1 MQAPQ
6 SSTRADAGAVA
17 GKLSP
22 LDVLRLYPS
31 HDGTLMGA
39 LESRIQDDPER
50 PFLLYRG
57 RTWSRGAFHDAV
69 LDLARALSA
78 RGIGRGDRVG
88 IVARNHEAHVLL
100 LFALARI
107 GAILVPTNPEF
118 SVTETRYLLGKAEV
132 SAIAVSPECLATARA
147 AVAELPVVPWF
158 ILLDEAAERE
168 DAVSFAELLGGNTQA
183 QLPPNPAADT
193 SCLIIFTSGSTGFP
207 KGALH
212 SQRNFVTAG
221 EANVARL
228 WLQPDDRLMTVLP
241 MFHVN
246 ALFYSLAGTLAAG
259 ACCVLIERFSASAFW
274 ESAVETGAT
283 TLNIIEAIGRILVA
297 RPLAEFRPEHRIS
310 SVYGARAD
318 VREHFRKVFHIP
330 HLLTGFGMTEIP
342 GVCCAPFGGPDMPG
356 AMGPVG
362 RHPDPERPW
371 AQLRVVDEAGCDVP
385 DGVEGELW
393 VKHPIVMQG
402 YFRDEEQT
410 QASFHEGWFKT
421 GDLVRRDPDGCF
433 WFVTRKKDIIR
444 RRGENIAGAELDR
457 VLCEHPAVVEAAA
470 IPVPSELGEDEI
482 LVCVVPRPGQSVTA
496 EEIADWCRARLA
508 PMKVPRFV
516 LLTTQLPHTPTHKI
530 NKQVLKSDPTLKAR
544 AVDLSAAQRP
554 VGQPEA
560 RGES

>member
-1 MQAPQ
+1 MQQAERPPPAQ
-6 SSTRADAGAVA
+6 SGALA
-17 GKLSP
+17 AKRTP
-22 LDVLRLYPS
+22 LEVLRLYPP
-31 HDGTLMGA
+31 HDGTLLGA
-39 LESRIQDDPER
+39 LESRIQADPER

-57 RTWSRGAFHDAV
+57 RTWSRRAFHDAM
-69 LDLARALSA
+69 LELARALTA
-78 RGIGRGDRVG
+78 RGIKRGDRVA

-107 GAILVPTNPEF
+107 GAIMVPTNPEF
-118 SVTETRYLLGKAEV
+118 GVTETRYLLSKAEV
-132 SAIAVSPECLATARA
+132 SAVAASPECLPSVRE
-147 AVAELPVVPWF
+147 AVAGFAAAPWLMVLDGDAEGAVPF
-158 ILLDEAAERE
+158 SALLRG
-168 DAVSFAELLGGNTQA
+168 SMQA
-183 QLPPNPAADT
+183 QLPPNPSADE

-228 WLQPDDRLMTVLP
+228 WLQPHDRLMTVLP

-259 ACCVLIERFSASAFW
+259 ACCVLMERFSASGFW
-274 ESAVETGAT
+274 DAAVETGAT

-297 RPLAEFRPEHRIS
+297 RPLSEFRPEHRIE

-318 VREHFRKVFHIP
+318 VREHFRTVFHIP

-342 GVCCAPFGGPDMPG
+342 GVCCAPFDGPDRPG

-362 RHPDPERPW
+362 RHPDPDRPW
-371 AQLRVVDEAGCDVP
+371 AQLRVVDDEGHDVP

-410 QASFHEGWFKT
+410 RASFHEGWFKT

-457 VLCEHPAVVEAAA
+457 VVCEHPAVVEAAA

-482 LVCVVPRPGQSVTA
+482 LVCVVPRSGESLSA
-496 EEIADWCRARLA
+496 EDIADWCRARLA

-516 LLTTQLPHTPTHKI
+516 LLTTDLPHTPTHKI
-530 NKQVLKSDPTLKAR
+530 NKQALKNDPTLKAR
-544 AVDLSAAQRP
+544 AVDLAA
-554 VGQPEA
+554 A
-560 RGES
+560 R